1 MELNE
6 LMKYVDH
13 TVLSPQATWKDIT
26 QCVDDAADFGCA
38 TAMIPPCFVHP
49 ACAYAE
55 GRVPIATV
63 IGFPHG
69 NSTTAAK
76 IAEAVD
82 AVTNGA
88 AEIDM
93 VANISAIKDGRWA
106 TVKDDI
112 AQVKKSIGKTP
123 LKVIIESCLL
133 SEEEQKTMCD
143 VCFAAGAGYIKT
155 STGFSTGGA
164 TFENVKT
171 LVEHAPEGLQVKA
184 AGGISSIED
193 AEKFIEIGAMRL
205 GTSRLVKIAKESR

>member
-1 MELNE
+1 MELSE

-26 QCVDDAADFGCA
+26 QCIDDAADFGCA

-69 NSTTAAK
+69 NSTTEAK
-76 IAEAVD
+76 IAEAAD
-82 AVTNGA
+82 AVKNGA

-93 VANISAIKDGRWA
+93 VANISAIKEGHFA
-106 TVKDDI
+106 TVECDI
-112 AQVKKSIGKTP
+112 ASVKYAIGDVP
-123 LKVIIESCLL
+123 LKVIIECCLL
-133 SEEEQKTMCD
+133 SKDEQAQMCR
-143 VCFAAGAGYIKT
+143 VCADAGADFIKT

-171 LVEHAPEGLQVKA
+171 LVDNAPEGLQVKA

-193 AEKFIEIGAMRL
+193 AEKFIEIGATRL
-205 GTSRLVKIAKESR
+205 GTSRLVKIAKENR